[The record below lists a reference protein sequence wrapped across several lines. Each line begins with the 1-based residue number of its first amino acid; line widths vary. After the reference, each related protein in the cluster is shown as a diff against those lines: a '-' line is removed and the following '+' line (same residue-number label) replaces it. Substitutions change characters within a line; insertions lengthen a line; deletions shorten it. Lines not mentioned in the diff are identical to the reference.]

1 MCVER
6 ANWSVKIDLL
16 MGVWCNESTKAFGA
30 FRRGLTPLTPTSK
43 LLKITI
49 LAQRLVQPR

>member
-1 MCVER
+1 MVDNNILLCVE
-6 ANWSVKIDLL
+6 ANLSVKIDLL

-49 LAQRLVQPR
+49 LA